1 MCIPSYLEPIVNS
14 YFENDAKKLNK
25 VVDKVLKRLR
35 FETYDK
41 EEYYSLAT
49 EIFVREIIPNYNPE
63 KSFEKFLYSTLYK
76 KFCTSM
82 TSKTRFKRCMKIKV
96 KEKDEYGNVIVK
108 YSVVPDDRLNS
119 PIGDDNGY
127 TLEDT
132 LKSDITV
139 EKEVF
144 EKEEIGYSDKM
155 TRYLKRLSPLQK
167 DVLRLIS
174 IGFKA
179 NDILD
184 ELHITQKQYN
194 DCYAAIHSYR
204 NTSILL

>member
-1 MCIPSYLEPIVNS
+1 
-14 YFENDAKKLNK
+14 
-25 VVDKVLKRLR
+25 
-35 FETYDK
+35 
-41 EEYYSLAT
+41 
-49 EIFVREIIPNYNPE
+49 
-63 KSFEKFLYSTLYK
+63 
-76 KFCTSM
+76 M
-82 TSKTRFKRCMKIKV
+82 TRKTRFKRCMKIKV
-96 KEKDEYGNVIVK
+96 KEKDEYGNIIVK
-108 YSVVPDDRLNS
+108 YSVVPDDRLNA

-174 IGFKA
+174 IGFKV